1 MRHKKPSLPTGSEGK
16 RKLKPMPLTAFC
28 RQHHAANRN
37 IFNQFRNYV
46 ENHSVPFHNRLS
58 QEISPVHASL
68 SIQDRAF
75 FSSFLIVRILTL
87 FCSRTI
93 LILFANFFVIVRE
106 LFRAII
112 LRVMRTTVL
121 LLFLV
126 LFLVLLLSFLFFL
139 FRCNLLIGNISQ
151 SEVFS

>member
-1 MRHKKPSLPTGSEGK
+1 
-16 RKLKPMPLTAFC
+16 MPLTAFC

-46 ENHSVPFHNRLS
+46 ENHSAPFHNRLS
-58 QEISPVHASL
+58 QEISPVHTNQP
-68 SIQDRAF
+68 IQDRAF

-126 LFLVLLLSFLFFL
+126 LLLSFLIFL
-139 FRCNLLIGNISQ
+139 LRCNLLIGNISQ

>member
-1 MRHKKPSLPTGSEGK
+1 MKGARK
-16 RKLKPMPLTAFC
+16 RKLKPMPLTAYC

-46 ENHSVPFHNRLS
+46 ENHSGPFHNRLS
-58 QEISPVHASL
+58 QEISPIHGNL
-68 SIQDRAF
+68 SILDRTIC
-75 FSSFLIVRILTL
+75 SSSLIVRVLAQ

-112 LRVMRTTVL
+112 LGVMRTTVL
-121 LLFLV
+121 L

-139 FRCNLLIGNISQ
+139 FRCNLLIANIGQ

>member
-1 MRHKKPSLPTGSEGK
+1 MKGARK
-16 RKLKPMPLTAFC
+16 RKLKPMPLTACC

-37 IFNQFRNYV
+37 IFNQFRSYV
-46 ENHSVPFHNRLS
+46 ESHSLLFHDRLS
-58 QEISPVHASL
+58 QEISPVHANL
-68 SIQDRAF
+68 SILDRTI
-75 FSSFLIVRILTL
+75 FSSSLIVRVLTL

-106 LFRAII
+106 LFRAIV

-121 LLFLV
+121 L